1 MTRKLNNIGED
12 EIVMSVSDAIT
23 LIGMV
28 KYALEDLT
36 NEFEDEECCKLMR
49 REIDACNRFDKVIG

>member
-1 MTRKLNNIGED
+1 MTRKLNHIGED

-36 NEFEDEECCKLMR
+36 NEFEDEQCCELMR
-49 REIDACNRFDKVIG
+49 REINVCNALDKLV

>member
-1 MTRKLNNIGED
+1 MTRITHNFRED

-36 NEFEDEECCKLMR
+36 NEFEDEKSCELMR
-49 REIDACNRFDKVIG
+49 REINVCNRFDKVIG

>member
-1 MTRKLNNIGED
+1 MTRKINHLGED

>member
-1 MTRKLNNIGED
+1 MTRKINHIGDD